1 MEPRIQYAKTADGV
15 SIAYWA
21 TGDGMPFVHMPWFR
35 SSHIQREWQIPEYR
49 RWYEDLAKNLC
60 LVRYDGRGIGM
71 SDRTVEEF
79 SLDALVADL
88 EAVVDRLQFETVAL
102 FGVLHT
108 GPVAIAYAARHPER
122 VSHLILWCTYARIRD
137 YAQSSQVQATR
148 GFMEKDWELYIQTI
162 AHVRLGWSEGA
173 SAQQFAALMRESITP
188 QALRALWEAYE
199 DLDVS
204 ALLPKIKS
212 PTLVLHRSGLE
223 WLRVDVAKELAARIP
238 SASLTLL
245 EGSSGAPFLGDS
257 HSVLREIDRFLGL
270 EAQTRPLAPA
280 GFEGGLVTILFTD
293 IVGSTALT
301 RRLGD
306 EGARTVLREHE
317 RLVRGELAAH
327 GGSEVKATG
336 DGFMAS
342 FGSARKA
349 LECAIAVQKAFAT
362 ENASEASRNG
372 TPLQVRIGLNAGEP
386 VAEDGDLFGTAVNV
400 AARIADQAQGGEI
413 LASNV
418 VRELTAGKGFG
429 FSDGGERALRGFEDP
444 VRVYAVDWQEAEA

>member
-1 MEPRIQYAKTADGV
+1 MEPRIQYATTGDGV
-15 SIAYWA
+15 NIAFWEI
-21 TGDGMPFVHMPWFR
+21 GEGMPFVHMPWFR

-49 RWYEDLAKNLC
+49 RWYDRLAKKLC

-71 SDRTVEEF
+71 SDRNVEKF

-88 EAVVDRLQFETVAL
+88 EAVVDRLQLETIAL
-102 FGVLHT
+102 FGVLHM

-122 VSHLILWCTYARIRD
+122 VSHLILWCTYARSSD
-137 YAQSSQVQATR
+137 YARSSQVQATR
-148 GFMEKDWELYIQTI
+148 GFMDKDWELYIQTM
-162 AHVRLGWSEGA
+162 AHLRLGWSEGP

-188 QALRALWEAYE
+188 EALRALWKAYQ

-204 ALLPKIKS
+204 ALLPGIMA

-223 WLRVDVAKELAARIP
+223 WLQVDVAKELAARIP
-238 SASLTLL
+238 NASLTVL

-257 HSVLREIDRFLGL
+257 ASVLRAIDRFLGL
-270 EAQTRPLAPA
+270 EGDAVPA
-280 GFEGGLVTILFTD
+280 ESARYAGSLVTILFTD

-306 EGARTVLREHE
+306 ERARTVLRDHE
-317 RLVRGELAAH
+317 RIVREALAAH

-349 LECAIAVQKAFAT
+349 LECAIAVQKGFEEQNT
-362 ENASEASRNG
+362 GGGSRNG
-372 TPLQVRIGLNAGEP
+372 LPVRVRIGLNAGEP
-386 VAEDGDLFGTAVNV
+386 VAEDGDLFGTVVNL
-400 AARIADQAQGGEI
+400 AARIAGQAEGGEI

-418 VRELTAGKGFG
+418 VRELAAGKGFG
-429 FSDGGERALRGFEDP
+429 FSDRGEQVLRGFEDP
-444 VRVYAVDWQEAEA
+444 VHVYAVDWREGEG

>member
-1 MEPRIQYAKTADGV
+1 MEPRIQYATTNDGV
-15 SIAYWA
+15 NIAFWA
-21 TGDGMPFVHMPWFR
+21 IGEGMPFVHMPWFR

-49 RWYEDLAKNLC
+49 RWYESLATKLC
-60 LVRYDGRGIGM
+60 LIRYDGRGIGM
-71 SDRTVEEF
+71 SDRDVTEY

-88 EAVVDRLQFETVAL
+88 EAVVDRLELETVAL

-122 VSHLILWCTYARIRD
+122 VSHLILWCTYARSSD
-137 YAQSSQVQATR
+137 YARATQVQATR
-148 GFMEKDWELYIQTI
+148 AFMETDWELYIQTI

-188 QALRALWEAYE
+188 HALRALWKAYE
-199 DLDVS
+199 ELDVS
-204 ALLPKIKS
+204 ALLTDIKA
-212 PTLVLHRSGLE
+212 PTLVLHRSGLD

-238 SASLTLL
+238 NASLTLL

-257 HSVLREIDRFLGL
+257 ASVLRAIDRFQGL
-270 EAQTRPLAPA
+270 DGDARPLQSA
-280 GFEGGLVTILFTD
+280 GLGGRLVTILFTD

-306 EGARTVLREHE
+306 EGARVVLRGHE
-317 RLVRGELAAH
+317 RIVREALAAH

-349 LECAIAVQKAFAT
+349 LECAIAVQKAFA
-362 ENASEASRNG
+362 EGGGAGGSANG
-372 TPLQVRIGLNAGEP
+372 VPLQVRIGLNAGEP

-429 FSDGGERALRGFEDP
+429 FSDRGEQVLRGFEDP
-444 VRVYAVDWQEAEA
+444 VRVYAVNWRGGEG

>member
-1 MEPRIQYAKTADGV
+1 MEPGIQYARTPDRV
-15 SIAYWA
+15 NIAFWT
-21 TGDGMPFVHMPWFR
+21 TGEGMPFVHMPWFR

-49 RWYEDLAKNLC
+49 LWYENLARNLC
-60 LVRYDGRGIGM
+60 LIRYDGRGIGM
-71 SDRTVEEF
+71 SDRKVSDY
-79 SLDALVADL
+79 SLDALVADV
-88 EAVVDRLQFETVAL
+88 EAVVDRLELDKFAL

-108 GPVAIAYAARHPER
+108 GPVAIAYASRHPER
-122 VSHLILWCTYARIRD
+122 VSHLILWCTYARSSD
-137 YAQSSQVQATR
+137 YARATQVQATR
-148 GFMEKDWELYIQTI
+148 AFMEKDWELYVQTM

-188 QALRALWEAYE
+188 QALRAIWRAYE
-199 DLDVS
+199 NLDVS
-204 ALLPKIKS
+204 ALLPDIS
-212 PTLVLHRSGLE
+212 APTLVLHRTALE
-223 WLRVDVAKELAARIP
+223 WLGVDVAKDLAAGIP
-238 SASLTLL
+238 KASLTLL

-257 HSVLREIDRFLGL
+257 VSVLGAINRFLGFERDL
-270 EAQTRPLAPA
+270 TPIDSRRMA
-280 GFEGGLVTILFTD
+280 GGPMTILFTD

-306 EGARTVLREHE
+306 EGARDVLREHE
-317 RLVRGELAAH
+317 RIVRGALAAH

-349 LECAIAVQKAFAT
+349 LECAIAVQKAFAQ
-362 ENASEASRNG
+362 EEAPDGSRNG
-372 TPLQVRIGLNAGEP
+372 TPLRVRIGLNAGEP
-386 VAEDGDLFGTAVNV
+386 VAEDGDLFGTAVNM

-429 FSDGGERALRGFEDP
+429 FTDRGEQVLRGFEDS
-444 VRVYAVDWQEAEA
+444 VHLYAVNWRGGEA